1 MLFVH
6 GNFIPRPA
14 RRWSVSFVP
23 TDCDIRVQFSP
34 LIASFAMQIRIS
46 FLASCGPED
55 LIPPWSLY
63 RDYRHTMYTMT
74 IAVFSTLIQYFLAG
88 TPIGLIDI
96 HDIWLALRRNA
107 SESGLSISYYGS
119 TTLQWHCSLAD

>member
-1 MLFVH
+1 M
-6 GNFIPRPA
+6 
-14 RRWSVSFVP
+14 SSFLP
-23 TDCDIRVQFSP
+23 TDCKF
-34 LIASFAMQIRIS
+34 RIS
-46 FLASCGPED
+46 FFASCGPED

-119 TTLQWHCSLAD
+119 TTLQ